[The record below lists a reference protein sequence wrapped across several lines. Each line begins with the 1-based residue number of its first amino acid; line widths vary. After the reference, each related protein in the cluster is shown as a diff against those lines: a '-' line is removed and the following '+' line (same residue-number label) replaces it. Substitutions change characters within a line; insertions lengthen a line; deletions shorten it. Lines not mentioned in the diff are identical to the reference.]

1 MKHISFLLSLLLC
14 LPLSAQQTYRARV
27 VDAETGKALPYVYIY
42 MTILDDYNC
51 SGMATDAQ
59 GYFECFTEPDSVLLF
74 SCVGYEKLSLKAREI
89 KDIVRLKPLTILMNE
104 LIVTPPSA
112 QAILEKAASELE
124 KDYEQHKRELSYY
137 KSNITLIGEDSITLE
152 RRGVYFESECNLR
165 FFFFES
171 YVFTPTF
178 MLTDYPGDAEML
190 FNYRAYLCELLS
202 VGPYIKE
209 SKFWSSTI
217 TPLGNPNLYA
227 SSYVTLTRSDG
238 QRIYKIDVSRLASN
252 CSSSVQKRT
261 AVLGTLYLD
270 ADTYLPLRFRGTV
283 KNLTFR
289 HLPTE
294 LDFQINYHH
303 KNGFAEITQF
313 YLSGK
318 NKKHRFRFALEY
330 VISVRNMKNNIY
342 TMSYS
347 GVVSPHVEKRE
358 SKSPSLEEFYKL
370 SLASEDY
377 KKHIKKSIVKEFL
390 ARQRRFVK
398 QRDELW
404 KDDAV
409 HVDGRVST
417 KRIKKH

>member
-1 MKHISFLLSLLLC
+1 M
-14 LPLSAQQTYRARV
+14 V
-27 VDAETGKALPYVYIY
+27 
-42 MTILDDYNC
+42 
-51 SGMATDAQ
+51 
-59 GYFECFTEPDSVLLF
+59 
-74 SCVGYEKLSLKAREI
+74 
-89 KDIVRLKPLTILMNE
+89 
-104 LIVTPPSA
+104 
-112 QAILEKAASELE
+112 
-124 KDYEQHKRELSYY
+124 
-137 KSNITLIGEDSITLE
+137 
-152 RRGVYFESECNLR
+152 
-165 FFFFES
+165 
-171 YVFTPTF
+171 
-178 MLTDYPGDAEML
+178 TDYPGDADML
-190 FNYRAYLCELLS
+190 FNYRLHLCELLS

-318 NKKHRFRFALEY
+318 NKRHRFKFALEY
-330 VISVRNMKNNIY
+330 VISVRNMKNYIY
-342 TMSYS
+342 TVSYS
-347 GVVSPHVEKRE
+347 DAVSPYVKERN
-358 SKSPSLEEFYKL
+358 SKSSNNEEFYKL
-370 SLASEDY
+370 RLASQDY
-377 KKHIKKSIVKEFL
+377 KKNIKESIVKEFR

-409 HVDGRVST
+409 KIDGRVST
-417 KRIKKH
+417 KRIK